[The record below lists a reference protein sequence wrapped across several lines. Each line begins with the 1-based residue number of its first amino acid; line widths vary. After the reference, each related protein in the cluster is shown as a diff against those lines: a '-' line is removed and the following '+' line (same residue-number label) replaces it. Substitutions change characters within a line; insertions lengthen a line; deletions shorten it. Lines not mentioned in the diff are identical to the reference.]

1 MGAFI
6 SEYLV
11 LHIIIL
17 FLPSCSQPSFFFSS
31 SSLLLLFT
39 SDYFSFLP
47 TGKIQTI
54 YDWDTCTVPA
64 TEPPAVW
71 FHDILNADGTAFNAT
86 EVSYIQ
92 SITGAA
98 KN

>member
-1 MGAFI
+1 MW
-6 SEYLV
+6 
-11 LHIIIL
+11 H
-17 FLPSCSQPSFFFSS
+17 FLSFSFSPFFPLSS
-31 SSLLLLFT
+31 SFLLSPLF
-39 SDYFSFLP
+39 

-92 SITGAA
+92 SVTGAA
-98 KN
+98 KH

>member
-1 MGAFI
+1 MWR
-6 SEYLV
+6 
-11 LHIIIL
+11 
-17 FLPSCSQPSFFFSS
+17 FFV
-31 SSLLLLFT
+31 LLLLTLLFL
-39 SDYFSFLP
+39 SSSFLLSP
-47 TGKIQTI
+47 LFTGKIQTI

-92 SITGAA
+92 SVTGAA
-98 KN
+98 KH